1 MSYPPYQRSA
11 RKKQIDR
18 LNDNPFRPSSSSSAS
33 VPSIFK
39 SEKTQI
45 SQPGLGDR
53 PSKRSRLDVESP
65 FRMSSPSITP
75 SRDTFNFMPD
85 LSSLQKSTLNF
96 TSFGQKHDQDLV
108 EARAKIQ
115 SLEISKENLELKVGR
130 LEAENKNLDL
140 RSRELILQ
148 NEGLI
153 KENNFYN
160 NREKEA
166 LHRLGDLEHENTILK
181 QDAVRASQSLE
192 DEIRELQQNLTELK
206 SESQIKENDLTRKL
220 LNSESEASKLLH
232 QIDNLNEQIR
242 QQHDISAS
250 RKRQLD
256 ETQQRLEVTQEKLN
270 ELSML
275 SGQLDQIET
284 LNKKVQDQS
293 ELIQELESKN
303 RDLTREIRLNKQL
316 SPSIQILQHKL
327 EKAEVQL
334 SQMSK
339 LRREA
344 AELEVENAMLKR
356 EHVSWVSL
364 LDREGD
370 SINSDTPYNVVNELI
385 SRRNEIELLK
395 VKIRSLEEKVKNKD
409 LVIIEYESKIKK
421 LNYKC
426 QAIENKFLNEIE
438 ASKGSKEL
446 LQVEVEMLRSSLK
459 SYDEEEKHLQ
469 SNFDAQKMERI
480 QNLENLLSEYKT
492 SLEQS
497 EMKLIVAQQQKQ
509 EEIQY
514 PKTLE
519 LDLHSFEV
527 MRINEVLTHEIFE
540 LEYEKAN
547 KLKEMASLQNQM
559 NIYEEFD
566 LKVRS
571 SELIKQNEVLQ
582 ETAKELD
589 DDNKSLRVGI
599 VTLDNQ
605 FDILDRELNAD
616 IKRLSQENA
625 FLRKEFFSLNNK
637 IDALEKELGRDN
649 PASKEFS
656 LRENKFQGLITENQ
670 ELKDKLIELLK
681 ILENQPNIT
690 LESTGD
696 NDPKNELRIIPIQSY
711 LNLEEEN
718 KQLKS
723 QVADKEKRMTRL
735 KEVWTD
741 KAQEYKEAVYKLLGY
756 KLEFLENSR
765 VRLTSKYSKEYDHSF
780 VFSSE
785 NEHGTMQLI
794 NGGNTEYIKSQDNL
808 IKYWVVERGSIPCF
822 LSSLTLSLF
831 EQYKSEPINGE
842 VET

>member
-11 RKKQIDR
+11 RKQQIDR
-18 LNDNPFRPSSSSSAS
+18 LNDNPFRSSSSSSGS

-39 SEKTQI
+39 TGN

-65 FRMSSPSITP
+65 FRMSSPSVTP

-96 TSFGQKHDQDLV
+96 TSFSQKRDQDLV

-115 SLEISKENLELKVGR
+115 SLEISKENLELK
-130 LEAENKNLDL
+130 
-140 RSRELILQ
+140 
-148 NEGLI
+148 GLTRD
-153 KENNFYN
+153 NDFYN

-166 LHRLGDLEHENTILK
+166 LKSLGDLEHENNLLK
-181 QDAVRASQSLE
+181 QEAVRASQTLE

-206 SESQIKENDLTRKL
+206 SESQIKENDLARKL
-220 LNSESEASKLLH
+220 LNSESEASKLQH

-250 RKRQLD
+250 RKKQLD
-256 ETQQRLEVTQEKLN
+256 ETQQRLEETQEKLN
-270 ELSML
+270 EFSML
-275 SGQLDQIET
+275 SDQLDQIET
-284 LNKKVQDQS
+284 LNKKIQDQS
-293 ELIQELESKN
+293 NLIQELESRN
-303 RDLTREIRLNKQL
+303 RDLTREIRHNKQL

-334 SQMSK
+334 TQMSK
-339 LRREA
+339 LRRET
-344 AELEVENAMLKR
+344 AELEVENAMLKK

-395 VKIRSLEEKVKNKD
+395 VKISSLEEKVKNKD
-409 LVIIEYESKIKK
+409 FVIIDYESKIKK

-469 SNFDAQKMERI
+469 SNFDVQKMERI
-480 QNLENLLSEYKT
+480 QNLENLLAEYKT
-492 SLEQS
+492 NLEQS
-497 EMKLIVAQQQKQ
+497 EMRAIVAQQQRH
-509 EEIQY
+509 EEFKY
-514 PKTLE
+514 PETLE

-527 MRINEVLTHEIFE
+527 MRINEVLTNEIFE
-540 LEYEKAN
+540 LEYDKAN
-547 KLKEMASLQNQM
+547 MHKEMASLQNQM

-605 FDILDRELNAD
+605 FDILDKELNAD
-616 IKRLSQENA
+616 LKRLSKENA

-637 IDALEKELGRDN
+637 IDALEKELGRGECDWATTRVLEIKDN
-649 PASKEFS
+649 PASKEIS
-656 LRENKFQGLITENQ
+656 LRENKLQGLITENQ
-670 ELKDKLIELLK
+670 ELKDKLKELLQ
-681 ILENQPNIT
+681 ILEHQPNT
-690 LESTGD
+690 MLGSNGD
-696 NDPKNELRIIPIQSY
+696 NDQQNELRIIPIQSY

-718 KQLKS
+718 KQLKC

-741 KAQEYKEAVYKLLGY
+741 KAQEYKEAVYNLLGY

-765 VRLTSKYSKEYDHSF
+765 VRLTSIYSEQNDHSF
-780 VFSSE
+780 VFSSD
-785 NEHGTMQLI
+785 NESGTMQLI

-808 IKYWVVERGSIPCF
+808 IKYWVVERDSIPCF
-822 LSSLTLSLF
+822 LSSLTLRLF
-831 EQYKSEPINGE
+831 EQKKLEPINGE
-842 VET
+842 VETLAG